1 MKRLAIF
8 FFLLFIGAQEPVAAQ
23 ADSLKKPTI
32 DGDSIVNYAMQ
43 FLGTPYKYACASP
56 SGFDC
61 SGFTNYVFAHFG
73 IDVPR
78 SSSAYLKFGKD
89 VALSEARKGDVI
101 VFRGTRRGEERA
113 GHVGIVISNPGEP
126 LRFIHAS
133 SSKKHAGVVITDYE
147 ASAYPQRF
155 IRICR
160 VF

>member
-1 MKRLAIF
+1 MKRLTIF
-8 FFLLFIGAQEPVAAQ
+8 FFLVVIGVQHPLVAQV
-23 ADSLKKPTI
+23 DSLKKVGVN
-32 DGDSIVNYAMQ
+32 GDSIVNYAMQ

-56 SGFDC
+56 AGFDC

-78 SSSAYLKFGKD
+78 SSSAYLNFGKD
-89 VALSEARKGDVI
+89 ISLSEARKGDVI
-101 VFRGTRRGEERA
+101 VFRGTRREEERA

-133 SSKKHAGVVITDYE
+133 SSKKHPGVVITDYE
-147 ASAYPQRF
+147 TSAYPQRF